1 MATIDRPRLARCAT
15 PPASVR
21 RRVGAALAATA
32 LVGSL
37 LMSAS
42 VYAAGDDS
50 GEGPAWT
57 LADQAYK
64 AYAAGDF
71 AASAAKAREAV
82 ALRPDIARWQLL
94 LINALEA
101 AGRLDEAEAAI
112 SAAMAKGVVDPT
124 LAPRRAAIRKRLAAV
139 PARAAVEALAKGD
152 AGAAVPLAQQAVDLA
167 PDQLPDRLLLI
178 DALTRAGRTAVAEG
192 IAAATVAQNPLLA
205 LPRLLHA
212 VLLQRL
218 GRVAAAMAEYAK
230 ALSAPGLAAA
240 EARTY
245 RLIAVDGAL
254 AAGDARQ
261 ALEWLKPLAGDRDP
275 AVSER
280 RAAAEALQKIGRA
293 YTAAPPQDYAP
304 RQECQDTPSGL
315 VCTLMPRDLPGPA
328 PQAVANPAPSAAA
341 SPAAP
346 AAPDVSFG
354 PVPQTAAPQA
364 AGPQATPVQ
373 ASAPQAGAPQ
383 AAAPQ
388 ANAGYAAADA
398 AYKAFAQRDY
408 VTATIEARK
417 AVALEPDNA
426 GYRLLLLNTLT
437 AQRKLGEAEAVAD
450 AAVAR
455 NPRDAA
461 LLAQR
466 GYLRQ
471 QLKRSAAAAD
481 DFTAA
486 LATGRLPVGEVRGVR
501 LALADA
507 AMAAKQ
513 PARALDALAPL
524 ARERSYDV
532 AARRSFALQAL
543 GQHDEALAAFD
554 LGASLA
560 RTPAERS
567 TMTSGAI
574 GELVALGRK
583 DEAKARFTQAVSAGT
598 LSGMKTLDLAYLA
611 SQVGDTATAY
621 AYFHQAEEEGSLRRG
636 PALVDAA
643 YAAKRTFHNAEAVS
657 LLEQAIDANA
667 DGKLPLPAQTLF
679 GLRREAADISR
690 TWGAYA
696 SVSYGAV
703 GVAPSSPLAPPP
715 SGGNTIQGGAEV
727 YWRPPGIGYQNGAI
741 FEVFGRV
748 FQTWYDETGG
758 ATGATTTQGSV
769 GVRWKPISDQNLI
782 FEVSRL
788 FPIGAL
794 AREDVLFRVAYSTG
808 DGTDLRADVPDW
820 NYWQV
825 YGELDYF
832 TQTPET
838 LGNFEAR
845 WGRSYRLDPLSTRVV
860 VTPFIAIGGAYDSL
874 LATPGT
880 LAAGPGLTVRNWFR
894 EDTYRAP
901 MSYLDLTAQ
910 YRIRLA
916 GDDRGGGWFA
926 GAFLS
931 Y

>member
-1 MATIDRPRLARCAT
+1 MTTVDRSPLARCSIPT
-15 PPASVR
+15 VSMR
-21 RRVGAALAATA
+21 RRIGAALAATA

-37 LMSAS
+37 LMPATG
-42 VYAAGDDS
+42 YAAGDES
-50 GEGPAWT
+50 GEGPAWG

-64 AYAAGDF
+64 DYAAGEF
-71 AASAAKAREAV
+71 AASAAKAGEAV
-82 ALRPDIARWQLL
+82 ALRPDVARWHLL
-94 LINALEA
+94 LITALES
-101 AGRLDEAEAAI
+101 AGRLEEADAAI
-112 SAAMAKGVVDPT
+112 TAAIAHGVADPT
-124 LAPRRAAIRKRLAAV
+124 LAPRRVAIRKRLAAV
-139 PARAAVEALAKGD
+139 PARAAVEALARGD
-152 AGAAVPLAQQAVDLA
+152 AGAAVPLAQKAVDLA
-167 PDQLPDRLLLI
+167 PDDLPDRLLLI
-178 DALTRAGRTAVAEG
+178 EALTRAGRAAVAEG
-192 IAAATVAQNPLLA
+192 IAAATVAQNPVRA
-205 LPRLLHA
+205 LPRVVHA
-212 VLLQRL
+212 GLLQRL
-218 GRVAAAMAEYAK
+218 GRVSAAMAEYAK
-230 ALSAPGLAAA
+230 ALSTPELAAA
-240 EARTY
+240 DARTY

-261 ALEWLKPLAGDRDP
+261 ALEWLKPLAEDPDP
-275 AVSER
+275 AVSKR
-280 RAAAEALQKIGRA
+280 RAAADALPKSGRA
-293 YTAAPPQDYAP
+293 HPAAPTQDYAP
-304 RQECQDTPSGL
+304 RLDCQDTPSGL
-315 VCTLMPRDLPGPA
+315 VCTLTPLSLPGPA
-328 PQAVANPAPSAAA
+328 PQAVAKPAPAPAA

-346 AAPDVSFG
+346 SAPDVSFG
-354 PVPQTAAPQA
+354 P
-364 AGPQATPVQ
+364 
-373 ASAPQAGAPQ
+373 APQ

-388 ANAGYAAADA
+388 TAAPQTASPQTNAGYAAADA

-408 VTATIEARK
+408 ATATEEARK

-437 AQRKLGEAEAVAD
+437 AQRKLAEAEVVAD

-466 GYLRQ
+466 GYLRVQ
-471 QLKRSAAAAD
+471 MKRSAAAAD
-481 DFTAA
+481 DFSAA
-486 LATGRLPVGEVRGVR
+486 LATGRLPPGEARGVR

-507 AMAAKQ
+507 AMSAKQ

-543 GQHDEALAAFD
+543 GRHEEALAAFD
-554 LGASLA
+554 LGGSLA
-560 RTPAERS
+560 RTPTERS

-583 DEAKARFTQAVSAGT
+583 DEAKARFAQALAAGT

-611 SQVGDTATAY
+611 SQVGDTAAAY

-657 LLEQAIDANA
+657 LLEQAVDANA
-667 DGKLPLPAQTLF
+667 EGKLPLPAQNLF
-679 GLRREAADISR
+679 GLRREAADIGR

-715 SGGNTIQGGAEV
+715 SGGHTIQGGAEV
-727 YWRPPGIGYQNGAI
+727 YWRPPGIGYQNGAL

-769 GVRWKPISDQNLI
+769 GVRWKPISDQNLVL
-782 FEVSRL
+782 EVSRL

-808 DGTDLRADVPDW
+808 DGTDLRVDVPDW

-825 YGELDYF
+825 YGEGDYF

-845 WGRSYRLDPLSTRVV
+845 WGRSYRLDALSSRLVL
-860 VTPFIAIGGAYDSL
+860 TPFVAIGGAYDSL

-880 LAAGPGLTVRNWFR
+880 LSAGPGLTVRNWFR
-894 EDTYRAP
+894 EDAYRAP
-901 MSYLDLTAQ
+901 MSYLDLTVQ
-910 YRIRLA
+910 YRFRLA
-916 GDDRGGGWFA
+916 GDDRGSGWFA